1 MSDLSLRDL
10 PPPSDDGAA
19 AHLPGA
25 ELPKLQLP
33 STSGGT
39 VALSELAAR
48 TVIFVL
54 PSIGGIDDSLLDEW
68 TAIPGARGCTPEA
81 CGVRDRLVDF
91 RSVGS
96 DVLGL
101 SIQSPDEQ
109 RHAVDR
115 LQLPYPLLS
124 DERLAL
130 AESLGLPTFE
140 FHGQRYFKRLTLIVS
155 GGRIRAALYPVF
167 PPDEAAGQALT
178 WLRQQRTWTR

>member
-1 MSDLSLRDL
+1 M
-10 PPPSDDGAA
+10 
-19 AHLPGA
+19 
-25 ELPKLQLP
+25 
-33 STSGGT
+33 
-39 VALSELAAR
+39 
-48 TVIFVL
+48 
-54 PSIGGIDDSLLDEW
+54 
-68 TAIPGARGCTPEA
+68 
-81 CGVRDRLVDF
+81 
-91 RSVGS
+91 GS

-155 GGRIRAALYPVF
+155 GGRIHAALYPVF
-167 PPDEAAGQALT
+167 PPAEAAGQALT
-178 WLRQQRTWTR
+178 WLRQ